1 MKATG
6 IVRRI
11 DDLGRIA
18 IPKEI
23 RRSLKIREGTPME
36 IFLDDGGIVLKKYEV
51 YEDLWDVLNNAVKD
65 IEDDNP
71 NSAAAVLIRQALKI
85 LREDAEG

>member
-1 MKATG
+1 MRTTG

-23 RRSLKIREGTPME
+23 RQTLNIKEGDPLEMFVDEEGLILQPYEWTITKKIQDLKE
-36 IFLDDGGIVLKKYEV
+36 IICDYIDPDKSE
-51 YEDLWDVLNNAVKD
+51 EMLNYFIEIERLVE
-65 IEDDNP
+65 EDD
-71 NSAAAVLIRQALKI
+71 
-85 LREDAEG
+85 

>member
-1 MKATG
+1 MRVTG

-23 RRSLKIREGTPME
+23 RRTLNIKEGDSLEMFVDDEG
-36 IFLDDGGIVLKKYEV
+36 L
-51 YEDLWDVLNNAVKD
+51 
-65 IEDDNP
+65 
-71 NSAAAVLIRQALKI
+71 I
-85 LREDAEG
+85 LRPYDWTITEKIQDLKEIICDYIDADKSDEMLSYFDKIEGLVNNDD